1 MKQFTLPALALLAA
15 MAAMAVMAAPSA
27 QAQAV
32 AQARLD
38 TRNTTVHLVYGGG
51 FATAGK
57 NATVGSLDPIGLA
70 GPASV
75 GAQGADSFVGDYL
88 GWAVNWQMAWNLQQ
102 TWSLSADAHTL
113 NGSGF
118 IDMAQSSSVI
128 GPACAPCTAS
138 LAMTARNWQDLQF
151 TLDAPTAYQFHS
163 EVSLKQGVQI
173 NQWDPVRQRWQIVA
187 FSAPG
192 GVADRSG
199 TLAAGRWQVVN
210 RRSAHVLGSTPATL
224 DESWSFSLTLAD
236 AQWVSAVPEPSSA
249 LLLAGGVLLLAA
261 RRRVSRV

>member
-1 MKQFTLPALALLAA
+1 MKYPTLPALALLA
-15 MAAMAVMAAPSA
+15 VLAAPSA
-27 QAQAV
+27 QAQPTAT
-32 AQARLD
+32 LD
-38 TRNTTVHLVYGGG
+38 TRNATVHLAYGGG

-88 GWAVNWQMAWNLQQ
+88 SWAVNWQMAWNLQQ

-113 NGSGF
+113 SGSGF

-128 GPACAPCTAS
+128 GPSCAPCTAS

-151 TLDAPTAYQFHS
+151 TLDAPTAYQFHT
-163 EVSLKQGVQI
+163 EVSQKQGVQI
-173 NQWDPVRQRWQIVA
+173 NQWDEVRQRWQIVA
-187 FSAPG
+187 FSVPG

-210 RRSAHVLGSTPATL
+210 SRTAHVLGSTPAAL
-224 DESWSFSLTLAD
+224 NESWSFNLTLAD
-236 AQWVSAVPEPSSA
+236 AQWATAVPEPASGF
-249 LLLAGGVLLLAA
+249 LLVGGLCLLAA
-261 RRRVSRV
+261 LHRARA